1 MPIKK
6 VQRFPSSF
14 YRTTP
19 RQADNRC
26 QEKIDSAL
34 RYGRVGFNRAGAE
47 GALLICKNKKAVCY
61 QCIRLDCHLL
71 LIDAVNYLNEN
82 FRVLF
87 MTVAATIAA
96 TISTT
101 ISATIAASVPAAVA
115 IAATISTAVAVT
127 AAMTTAVSIT
137 MTVTVAGAMTGDGTG
152 TTALTMP

>member
-96 TISTT
+96 
-101 ISATIAASVPAAVA
+101 SVPAAVA